1 MWSGS
6 QRKDHGKEW
15 KTQSQGKAQ
24 RNKLSIFLHATSFP
38 GLSLLLLSRGKRGN
52 PGNAIAFPWPL
63 AQRLPQNI
71 PRSAWVRGGDVVVFS
86 LCRINL
92 GKFTWYNMSNLGT
105 CLSGACFIKF
115 RADGIFKHALVLN
128 IKGYMRAQRFFFNG
142 GNNHYSI
149 SMLIHI

>member
-1 MWSGS
+1 M
-6 QRKDHGKEW
+6 
-15 KTQSQGKAQ
+15 
-24 RNKLSIFLHATSFP
+24 
-38 GLSLLLLSRGKRGN
+38 
-52 PGNAIAFPWPL
+52 
-63 AQRLPQNI
+63 
-71 PRSAWVRGGDVVVFS
+71 VVFS